1 MTKTYL
7 AIAFLITGFL
17 LSAGLNYKSTDRMKF
32 YGEYKYT
39 ESSYD
44 MITET
49 VNYEFD
55 VEDFSLMFGASY
67 SF

>member
-1 MTKTYL
+1 
-7 AIAFLITGFL
+7 
-17 LSAGLNYKSTDRMKF
+17 MKF

-44 MITET
+44 MTTET

-55 VEDFSLMFGASY
+55 VEDFFSDVWCFL
-67 SF
+67 

>member
-1 MTKTYL
+1 
-7 AIAFLITGFL
+7 
-17 LSAGLNYKSTDRMKF
+17 MKF

-44 MITET
+44 MTTET
-49 VNYEFD
+49 VNYEID
-55 VEDFSLMFGASY
+55 VEDSSLMFGASY